1 MVGERAGGGGGEDA
15 ARQLRGVDGGEGG
28 VGAWRGWRGKVET
41 RRERL
46 RVRVAALG
54 AWLAGVAR
62 GEGAGSRL
70 LAALGLGWVGGAERI
85 HYVWS
90 CVRAHGALRTLW

>member
-1 MVGERAGGGGGEDA
+1 M
-15 ARQLRGVDGGEGG
+15 
-28 VGAWRGWRGKVET
+28 ET

-54 AWLAGVAR
+54 AWLAG